1 MMPTKPFMQLYVADY
16 IADTSHLTTLEHG
29 AYLLLIMAY
38 WQSGKPIRNDRL
50 TTVTRTSNEEWE
62 KIKNSLAEFFVD
74 DGTHW
79 HHKRIDAELEKFS
92 KKSEQARDA
101 GLASAK
107 KRWGSEINVT
117 GVTSPLQNKNNEN
130 LTITDNRQQ
139 ITDNRY
145 AGAVVEVTKNICMIN
160 NQVEQDLI
168 KEWAELFSLEWIHE
182 AVKLAGLNK
191 ARNIKYVDSIL
202 RRWGSTYK
210 PEEKPWEVVGNGRS
224 ARAGRKNE
232 AEPTDWDRERT
243 AGGL

>member
-1 MMPTKPFMQLYVADY
+1 MPTKPFMQLYVADY
-16 IADTSHLTTLEHG
+16 MADTSHLTTLEHG

-50 TTVTRTSNEEWE
+50 TNVTKMSNEDFN
-62 KIKNSLAEFFVD
+62 KIKTTLSEFFID
-74 DGTHW
+74 DGTYW
-79 HHKRIDAELEKFS
+79 HQKRIDEELEKFA
-92 KKSEQARDA
+92 KKSEQARGA
-101 GLASAK
+101 GFASAA
-107 KRWGSEINVT
+107 KRWGGREKLTDVT
-117 GVTSPLQNKNNEN
+117 NPLPNKNNEN
-130 LTITDNRQQ
+130 VTITDNRQQ

-145 AGAVVEVTKNICMIN
+145 AGAVAEVTKNICMIN

-168 KEWAELFSLEWIHE
+168 KEWAELFSLEWIRE

-232 AEPTDWDRERT
+232 TESTDWDRERA